1 MTLAETPATAHG
13 PLIAQGVT
21 KIFRERDWLGRLS
34 SNQALSDLDLHLEPG
49 EAFGLIGPNGAGKS
63 TTIKLTLGLAFPT
76 RGTIQLN
83 GLPCTDHRARQGVGY
98 IPENPA
104 LYDHLTALETVQSAA
119 RMQGM
124 GKDQAAT
131 EAERLLN
138 EVGLSERAKSPL
150 RSFSKGMSQR
160 VAVAHALAGNPRVI
174 IADEPLSGL
183 DPVWRKRVVDL
194 FMAFRDAGGT
204 LLLSS
209 HILADVERLA
219 DRVGILYGGSLREVT
234 TPAELLA
241 REVTSYIVRSQGAA
255 APSNGANEGMNQWSQ
270 EVAVENLW
278 GVLFELR
285 EQGHQLLEI
294 RPSGAGLEGA
304 LTQLLNRYEGEDGI

>member
-1 MTLAETPATAHG
+1 
-13 PLIAQGVT
+13 
-21 KIFRERDWLGRLS
+21 
-34 SNQALSDLDLHLEPG
+34 LDLRLERG

-63 TTIKLTLGLAFPT
+63 TTIKLILGLAFPT
-76 RGTIQLN
+76 LGTIHLN
-83 GLPCTDHRARQGVGY
+83 GLPCTDHKARQGVGY

-104 LYDHLTALETVQSAA
+104 LYDHLSALETVQSAA

-124 GKDQAAT
+124 GRDQATT

-138 EVGLSERAKSPL
+138 EVGLSKRAKNPL
-150 RSFSKGMSQR
+150 RNFSKGMSQR
-160 VAVAHALAGNPRVI
+160 VAVAHALAGSPRII

-194 FMAFRDAGGT
+194 FIAFRDAGGT

-219 DRVGILYGGSLREVT
+219 DRVGILYNGRLREVT
-234 TPAELLA
+234 TPGELLA
-241 REVTSYIVRSQGAA
+241 REVTNYMVRSQGTVP
-255 APSNGANEGMNQWSQ
+255 PSNGAREGRDQWSR
-270 EVAVENLW
+270 EVARENLW
-278 GVLFELR
+278 QVLSELR
-285 EQGHQLLEI
+285 EKDHQIVEI

-304 LTQLLNRYEGEDGI
+304 LTQLLNRYEVEA